1 MKHISSIKRN
11 LILAFGAFAFLCT
24 GCIKES
30 LDPCYKL
37 YLRAEN
43 VRGDDITVLGQVRD
57 VSLFVFDEN
66 GNYLETRALDKSFI
80 TTRQEIVLTNYPA
93 DKKLHLVAWGNLGDK
108 TNQQIT
114 EPKTLNDLK
123 LMLKSNNG
131 IAQSPDSLYYGSK
144 DVLATDGGISQND
157 TLVVRIKTGTITIK
171 TEGVQNMTKSVNEFG
186 FGMDNTLD
194 TYDAAGVQTGD
205 EVAYQPESVYD
216 SSISEWRTA
225 GEVSPETVGKAGG
238 MQNVFPGDNLTFTLD
253 QNGQQ
258 LMKVNKILNIE
269 TGVEEVPSV
278 TAGGRLDIIFSFDA
292 DGNVSARMRVSPW
305 GIVDEDIDF

>member
-1 MKHISSIKRN
+1 MKHISFIKRN
-11 LILAFGAFAFLCT
+11 LILAFGAFVFLGT

-57 VSLFVFDEN
+57 VSLYVFDEN
-66 GNYLETRALDKSFI
+66 ENYLETRALDKNFI

-123 LMLKSNNG
+123 LMLKSNDG

-144 DVLATDGGISQND
+144 VVLATGGGVSQND

-171 TEGVQNMTKSVNEFG
+171 TEGVQNITKSPDELG
-186 FGMDNTLD
+186 FAMDNTLD
-194 TYDAAGVQTGD
+194 TYDAAGEQTGS
-205 EVAYQPESVYD
+205 EVSYQPGSMYD
-216 SSISEWRTA
+216 VSISEWRTT
-225 GEVSPETVGKAGG
+225 GEVSAETVGKAGG
-238 MQNVFPGDNLTFTLD
+238 MQNVFPGDDLTFTLSR
-253 QNGQQ
+253 NGSD
-258 LMKVNKILNIE
+258 LKKVNKLLNVE
-269 TGVEEVPSV
+269 TGLEETPSV
-278 TAGGRLDIIFSFDA
+278 PAGGRLDIIFKFA
-292 DGNVSARMRVSPW
+292 DDGTISARMRVSPW
-305 GIVDEDIDF
+305 GIVNEDIEF

>member
-1 MKHISSIKRN
+1 MKHISFIKRN
-11 LILAFGAFAFLCT
+11 LILAFGAFVFLGT

-57 VSLFVFDEN
+57 VSLYVFDEN
-66 GNYLETRALDKSFI
+66 ENYLETRALDKNFI

-144 DVLATDGGISQND
+144 EVLATGGGVSQND

-171 TEGVQNMTKSVNEFG
+171 TEGVQNITKSPDELG
-186 FGMDNTLD
+186 FAMDNTLD
-194 TYDAAGVQTGD
+194 TYDAAGEQTGS
-205 EVAYQPESVYD
+205 EVSYQPGSMYD
-216 SSISEWRTA
+216 ASISEWRTT
-225 GEVSPETVGKAGG
+225 GEVSAETVGKAGG
-238 MQNVFPGDNLTFTLD
+238 MQNVFPGDDLTFTLSR
-253 QNGQQ
+253 NGSD
-258 LMKVNKILNIE
+258 LMKVNKLLNVE
-269 TGVEEVPSV
+269 TGVEETPSV
-278 TAGGRLDIIFSFDA
+278 PAGGRLDIIFKFA
-292 DGNVSARMRVSPW
+292 DDGTISARMRVSPW
-305 GIVDEDIDF
+305 GVVNEDIDF

>member
-1 MKHISSIKRN
+1 MKHISFIKRN
-11 LILAFGAFAFLCT
+11 LILAFGAFVFLGT
-24 GCIKES
+24 GCIKEG

-57 VSLFVFDEN
+57 VSLYVFDEN
-66 GNYLETRALDKSFI
+66 ENYLETRALDKNFI

-123 LMLKSNNG
+123 LMLKSNDG

-144 DVLATDGGISQND
+144 VVLATGGGVSQND

-171 TEGVQNMTKSVNEFG
+171 TEGVQNITKSPDELG
-186 FGMDNTLD
+186 FAMDNTLD
-194 TYDAAGVQTGD
+194 TYDAAGEQTGS
-205 EVAYQPESVYD
+205 EVSYQPGSMYD
-216 SSISEWRTA
+216 VSISEWRTT
-225 GEVSPETVGKAGG
+225 GEVSAETVGKAGG
-238 MQNVFPGDNLTFTLD
+238 MQNVFPGDDLTFTLSR
-253 QNGQQ
+253 NGSD
-258 LMKVNKILNIE
+258 LKKVNKLLNVE
-269 TGVEEVPSV
+269 TGLEETPSV
-278 TAGGRLDIIFSFDA
+278 PAGGRLDIIFKFA
-292 DGNVSARMRVSPW
+292 DDGTISARMRVSPW
-305 GIVDEDIDF
+305 GIVNEDIEF